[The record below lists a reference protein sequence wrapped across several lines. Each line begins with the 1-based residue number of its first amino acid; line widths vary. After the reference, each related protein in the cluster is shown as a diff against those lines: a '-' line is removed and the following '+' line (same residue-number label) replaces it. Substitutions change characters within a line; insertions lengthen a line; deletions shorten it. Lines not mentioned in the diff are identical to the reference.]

1 MPFRAFATTEKT
13 FMASNM
19 VVERIAPENL
29 KPKPAADHVYAFGA
43 LSTDYMLEIDYDFHN
58 GGW

>member
-1 MPFRAFATTEKT
+1 
-13 FMASNM
+13 MASNM